1 MWSDTHQWI
10 LSSLSGSDASEIVA
24 VLCLLEQ
31 VLQATATAPP
41 SLVQRTSPTMDQTL
55 ESSLETSCH
64 LDFFQ
69 VDRKC
74 NHQYFWLEVPLVLSS
89 STCGQRIQAALKDVL
104 CVAHKQN
111 GKIPRI
117 NLFSHNNHLLS
128 TVAQCSPGQSDLIT
142 KYTIRGAASVSK
154 VWNTVMQNLLSILLA
169 LQVLLQSYGPKFR
182 LVFRLYTYIVY
193 YSIYS
198 ILSPKRTFKSW
209 IPTSE
214 KVIQTGQ

>member
-1 MWSDTHQWI
+1 M
-10 LSSLSGSDASEIVA
+10 SSLSGSDESESVA

-31 VLQATATAPP
+31 VLQATATALP

-74 NHQYFWLEVPLVLSS
+74 NHQYFWLEVPLELSS

-117 NLFSHNNHLLS
+117 N
-128 TVAQCSPGQSDLIT
+128 
-142 KYTIRGAASVSK
+142 
-154 VWNTVMQNLLSILLA
+154 
-169 LQVLLQSYGPKFR
+169 
-182 LVFRLYTYIVY
+182 
-193 YSIYS
+193 
-198 ILSPKRTFKSW
+198 
-209 IPTSE
+209 
-214 KVIQTGQ
+214 